1 MTELEKQTFDKAN
14 ALIEKNKAI
23 EEMAELER
31 LLRIRRMDIEKQ
43 GCDIWAL
50 IKKTESE
57 EQSIANYLIG
67 QGYRKASEV
76 AREIFEEIEKLFF
89 NNHIE
94 SFKNFHDNWNYR
106 FKVDMIAEL
115 AELKK
120 KYTEEV
126 K

>member
-1 MTELEKQTFDKAN
+1 M
-14 ALIEKNKAI
+14 KNQI

-57 EQSIANYLIG
+57 EQSIADYLIG
-67 QGYRKASEV
+67 QGYRKAYEV
-76 AREIFEEIEKLFF
+76 AREIFEKVERAFGGAHMLWYHTRPGEYEEYEK
-89 NNHIE
+89 I
-94 SFKNFHDNWNYR
+94 
-106 FKVDMIAEL
+106 
-115 AELKK
+115 KK
-120 KYTEEV
+120 KYIGEDTNVHTNTEGG

>member
-1 MTELEKQTFDKAN
+1 MGNSKEKQ
-14 ALIEKNKAI
+14 I

-67 QGYRKASEV
+67 HGYRKASEV
-76 AREIFEEIEKLFF
+76 AREVIDDFDKELHKLADRYHEQGKIEYFTLCEIIYQLV
-89 NNHIE
+89 I
-94 SFKNFHDNWNYR
+94 
-106 FKVDMIAEL
+106 

-120 KYTEEV
+120 KYTEDG

>member
-1 MTELEKQTFDKAN
+1 MSRDKQ
-14 ALIEKNKAI
+14 I

-67 QGYRKASEV
+67 HGYRKSTDI
-76 AREIFEEIEKLFF
+76 AREIFEEIEDVLNNIGYFDELDF
-89 NNHIE
+89 N
-94 SFKNFHDNWNYR
+94 
-106 FKVDMIAEL
+106 A
-115 AELKK
+115 LKK
-120 KYTEEV
+120 KYIGKDTNVTTNTED
-126 K
+126 